1 MRVGILTIHFGRN
14 YGSVLQAYALN
25 KYLNN
30 LGVDTRTIDF
40 IPDRFNFIHKYVA
53 GQGRNVVVKVVASAM
68 RFPKNYYQ
76 YRVFDRFLANNI
88 KLTRRV
94 TTVAALEEIGKT
106 IDVLIVGSDQVWN
119 YAYNG
124 QSQNIYYLDF
134 VDGNRTKKVAYA
146 ASFGVDELPENET
159 KKVKN
164 HLADYSAISVRETTG
179 LRILSQLGFDAEQC
193 IDPVFLLDKEDW
205 TKITIQPSQT
215 EPYIF
220 VYALGGNEKC
230 IIDYAH
236 EVSKKTRMPI
246 LYAGFGKL
254 KDNRIRKQHIY
265 ASPQEF
271 ITLIK
276 NANYV
281 VTNSFHAIAFSII
294 FEKNFIAVS
303 REKYNGRLLD
313 ILENCSIESRLF
325 PPKLDDEL
333 PDTILDNIDY
343 SKINRFIER
352 KVQFSKGFL
361 AKEVF
366 APEVGDEGNQ

>member
-25 KYLNN
+25 KYLNG
-30 LGVDTRTIDF
+30 LGVDTKTLDY
-40 IPDRFNFIHKYVA
+40 IPNRFNFIHKYTS
-53 GQGRNVVVKVVASAM
+53 GQGRNILVKVVASIL
-68 RFPKNYYQ
+68 RFPNKYYQ

-94 TTVAALEEIGKT
+94 TTAAALEKIGELL
-106 IDVLIVGSDQVWN
+106 DVLIIGSDQVWN

-146 ASFGVDELPENET
+146 ASFGVDDLPENEA
-159 KKVKN
+159 KKVKI

-179 LRILSQLGFDAEQC
+179 LHILSRLSFDAEQC

-205 TKITIQPSQT
+205 THITMHPSQS

-220 VYALGGNEKC
+220 VYALGGNEKR

-236 EVSKKTRMPI
+236 AVSKKIGIPI
-246 LYAGFGKL
+246 LYAGFGNL
-254 KDNRIRKQHIY
+254 KDNRIKKQYIY

-271 ITLIK
+271 ITLIR

-281 VTNSFHAIAFSII
+281 VTNSFHATAFSII
-294 FEKNFIAVS
+294 FEKNFITVS

-313 ILENCSIESRLF
+313 ILEYCSLESRLF
-325 PPKLDDEL
+325 PPKLDDEI
-333 PDTILDNIDY
+333 PDTVLDNIDY
-343 SKINRFIER
+343 SKINIFIEQ
-352 KVQFSKGFL
+352 KVQFSKEFL
-361 AKEVF
+361 NKEVF
-366 APEVGDEGNQ
+366 AQETGDEDNE